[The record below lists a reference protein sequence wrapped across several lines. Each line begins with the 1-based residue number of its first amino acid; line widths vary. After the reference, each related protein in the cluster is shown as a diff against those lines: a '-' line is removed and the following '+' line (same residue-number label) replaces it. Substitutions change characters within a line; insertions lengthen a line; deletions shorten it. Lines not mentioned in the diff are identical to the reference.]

1 MENNLSFSDKI
12 EIYFSELGRW
22 QVLEV
27 WRCIILGQ
35 ILSLLFSGK
44 CILTTLL
51 QSATWQFPTTGQLV
65 LPYLALFILFGPS
78 LICNGLKKLSKRW
91 WVLLLACVL
100 DVEANWLLVMSQRF
114 TSVLS

>member
-1 MENNLSFSDKI
+1 MENESFSDKV
-12 EIYFSELGRW
+12 EAYFSELGRW
-22 QVLEV
+22 KV

-35 ILSLLFSGK
+35 ALSLLLSCK

-65 LPYLALFILFGPS
+65 VPYLILFILFTPT
-78 LICNGLKKLSKRW
+78 LLCNGVNKLSKRW
-91 WVLLLACVL
+91 WILIMACIL
-100 DVEANWLLVMSQRF
+100 DVEAGWLLVTSQRF